1 MAMEKWTW
9 LISVSWRFI
18 GRGKYMNIF
27 TKITFIFLSLFVAFV
42 ATPVFAAGIS
52 FDAQSHEFAQ
62 EEEFLMNVF
71 LNTEGESINAAE
83 GRVVFPADLLEAREI
98 RDGNSTINFWVEKP
112 RILEQGVIVF
122 SGITPGGF
130 SGKKELL
137 FSIVF
142 RAKKDG
148 NGTIQGDAIR
158 VLRNDGEGTE
168 VYTQTSLFPFLISL
182 ESKLPAPE
190 VEKVTDNEP
199 PEDFKPIVTNE
210 LSYFDGKY
218 ALIFATQDKISG
230 IDRYE
235 VREGQWSRFS
245 VAESPY
251 LLKQQSLERKIF
263 VKAIDKA
270 GNERVAVLDARNIS
284 PWYQQYAILSILLMM
299 IVVLFLLKILWPRF
313 IQ

>member
-1 MAMEKWTW
+1 
-9 LISVSWRFI
+9 
-18 GRGKYMNIF
+18 MN
-27 TKITFIFLSLFVAFV
+27 TFRKTTSALLLFLAFFV
-42 ATPVFAAGIS
+42 ATPVFAAEIS

-71 LNTEGESINAAE
+71 LNTEGESINAVE
-83 GRVVFPADLLEAREI
+83 GRVVFPTDLLEAGEI

-148 NGTIQGDAIR
+148 SNTIQGDAIR

-168 VYTQTSLFPFLISL
+168 VHTQTSPFSFSISIG
-182 ESKLPAPE
+182 SDLPPRE
-190 VEKVTDNEP
+190 IPGVIDNEL
-199 PEDFKPIVTNE
+199 PEDFKPIITNE

-245 VAESPY
+245 IAESPY
-251 LLKQQSLERKIF
+251 LLKQQSLDRKIF

-270 GNERVAVLDARNIS
+270 GNERVAVLNAQNS
-284 PWYQQYAILSILLMM
+284 APWYQQYAILSILLIM
-299 IVVLFLLKILWPRF
+299 IVILFLSKVLWPKF
-313 IQ
+313 TK